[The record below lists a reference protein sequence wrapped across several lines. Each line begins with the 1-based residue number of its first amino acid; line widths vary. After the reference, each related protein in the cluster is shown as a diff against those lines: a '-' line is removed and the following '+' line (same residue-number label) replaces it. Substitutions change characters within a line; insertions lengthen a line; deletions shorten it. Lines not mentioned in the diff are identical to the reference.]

1 MGKKNEYP
9 VFSGLDSLPKGRA
22 SEVLTE
28 GCAVLEGGAFRGVYG
43 EGVLDAMME
52 ADINFSCTVG
62 VSAGALNG
70 MNYVTGQIG
79 RSARLNLRFRHD
91 PRYVGSQVRK
101 ANDGII
107 GFDFMFG
114 DAGKDEPY
122 DMEYFLRSERKFY
135 AVCASV
141 ETGEALYLG
150 KENCTD
156 MYQAVRASASMP
168 YVSKPV
174 MVDGIPCLD
183 GGCSVKIPYQ
193 YALEQ
198 GYRKIV
204 LVLTRPKSYR
214 RKENTLLDKISKPFY
229 RRHKEFARVLRES
242 SARSNREL
250 DEIDALEAERRIFVI
265 RPSRDMGIGRLE
277 KDMEKLGAWYYLGYG
292 DAKNCMSAL
301 KDYLAAE

>member
-1 MGKKNEYP
+1 MGKKDNYP
-9 VFSGLDSLPKGRA
+9 VFSGLDSLPRGRA
-22 SEVLTE
+22 SETLTE

-52 ADINFSCTVG
+52 EDINLSCTVG

-79 RSARLNLRFRHD
+79 RSARLNLRYRHD
-91 PRYVGSQVRK
+91 PRYVGSGTRK
-101 ANDGII
+101 TNDGII

-135 AVCASV
+135 AVASSL
-141 ETGEALYLG
+141 ETGEALYFG

-168 YVSKPV
+168 YISKPV
-174 MVDGIPCLD
+174 PVDGVPCLD

-193 YALEQ
+193 YALDH
-198 GYRKIV
+198 GYKKIV

-214 RKENTLLDKISKPFY
+214 RKENSLTDKLSKPFY
-229 RRHKEFARVLRES
+229 HKNKAFAQVLRES

-250 DEIDALEAERRIFVI
+250 DEIEKLEEGGRIFVI
-265 RPSRDMGIGRLE
+265 RPSKDMGIGRLE
-277 KDMEKLGAWYYLGYG
+277 KDMEKLGAWYYLGYE
-292 DAKNCMSAL
+292 DARDCMPRLRAYLSA
-301 KDYLAAE
+301 E